1 MSVAAEPSETRQSPV
16 SPRFVA
22 LVVAL
27 SFFMQL
33 LDSTIVVTSLPQMAT
48 SFGIQPVAMSVGI
61 TVYMLALA
69 AFIPVSGW
77 LGDRFGARNV
87 FLVSNGIFTLAS
99 LFCGLSGSLGMF
111 IVARAFQGLGSALM
125 NPIGRVIVIRSAP
138 KSELVSAVAMI
149 TWPVLIAPVL
159 GPVIGSFI
167 TTYLSWH
174 WNFLIN
180 VPIGIVSLVLI
191 WLFIPDEKAESPGRL
206 DVIGFVLTALGMTL
220 VLAGLELFVD
230 GAAAAPYI
238 VLSLALGL
246 AFSFLAVL
254 HFRKATAPLLDLGT
268 FRIQSFAISTLSAG
282 TALRVSINATP
293 FLIPLLFQVGF
304 GMRPIETG
312 IYVLVYFAGNL
323 AMKTVTTPVLRYF
336 GFRNVLT
343 INGVMTAGMIAAC
356 AVLSPSTP
364 AAVTYALLFAAGLT
378 RSMEFTALTTLGFAD
393 VPHHQQSSASTLS
406 SMLQQLSM
414 LLGVAVAAAVLN
426 ISRMAYGHDALALT
440 DFRWSFGIV
449 GAIGIVSSLRFLA
462 LPRDAGAEVS
472 GHRRFAR
479 SG

>member
-1 MSVAAEPSETRQSPV
+1 MSIAAEPSETRSTPV
-16 SPRFVA
+16 SPRFIA

-33 LDSTIVVTSLPQMAT
+33 LDSTIVVTSLPQMAR

-61 TVYMLALA
+61 TVFMLTLA

-87 FLVSNGIFTLAS
+87 FLVSNGIFTIAS
-99 LFCGLSGSLGMF
+99 LFCGLSGTLTMF
-111 IVARAFQGLGSALM
+111 IIARAFQGLGSALM

-167 TTYLSWH
+167 TTYFSWH

-180 VPIGIVSLVLI
+180 VPIGIVSLVLS
-191 WLFIPDEKAESPGRL
+191 WLYIPDEKADSVGRL
-206 DVIGFVLTALGMTL
+206 DIIGFILSALGMTL
-220 VLAGLELFVD
+220 VLAGIELFVD

-238 VLSLALGL
+238 VLSLVLGTL
-246 AFSFLAVL
+246 FSVLSVL
-254 HFRKATAPLLDLGT
+254 HFRRAKSPLLDLTT
-268 FRIQSFAISTLSAG
+268 FRVQSFAISTLSAG
-282 TALRVSINATP
+282 TALRLSINATP

-304 GMRPIETG
+304 GMKPIETG
-312 IYVLVYFAGNL
+312 VYVLVYFAGNL

-336 GFRNVLT
+336 GFRSVLT
-343 INGVMTAGMIAAC
+343 VNGMIATGMIAAC

-364 AAVTYALLFAAGLT
+364 TLITYALLFMAGLS
-378 RSMEFTALTTLGFAD
+378 RSMQFTALTTIGFAD
-393 VPHHQQSSASTLS
+393 VPHSQQSSASTLS
-406 SMLQQLSM
+406 SMLQQVSM

-426 ISRMAYGHDALALT
+426 ISRMAHGHETLT
-440 DFRWSFGIV
+440 LVDFRWAFAIV
-449 GAIGIVSSLRFLA
+449 GGIGIVASLRFLT

-479 SG
+479 SS